1 MDQAYG
7 IFLYVVSLLT
17 VGGIYAVLALGLNIQ
32 WGFTGLFNAGIAGFF
47 AVGAYVA
54 AILTTG
60 PSERHLGGLDL
71 PVAAGLAAAMLASG
85 LVAWGIGRICIRLRS
100 DYLAIATLGIAEIL
114 RLMLKNETW
123 ATNGARGISLIPKPF
138 ENLQEPWNQLAFM
151 GLVLAF
157 VALLYVLLE
166 QARRAPWGRLMA
178 AIRENEA
185 AARAAGKDVDRLRV
199 QAFVIGSMLMGLGG
213 ALMAHYLKF
222 IDPNAA
228 EPLTAT
234 FLVWV
239 MLIAGGSANN
249 RGAIL
254 GALLVWTIW
263 SATEIL
269 TTRLPDD
276 LAIRTAYV
284 RVFLIGLTLQIV
296 LQRFPRG
303 VLPERRMTTG
313 AGRDQAPKPA
323 RRSDA
328 VT

>member
-7 IFLYVVSLLT
+7 IFLYIVSLLT

-47 AVGAYVA
+47 AVGAYVS

-60 PSERHLGGLDL
+60 PSEHQLGGVGL
-71 PVAAGLAAAMLASG
+71 PIAAGLAAAMLASG

-114 RLMLKNETW
+114 RLILKNETW

-138 ENLQEPWNQLAFM
+138 EHLPEPWNQLAFM
-151 GLVLAF
+151 GLVLAL

-185 AARAAGKDVDRLRV
+185 AARAAGKDVDRLRI

-213 ALMAHYLKF
+213 GLMAHYLKF

-254 GALLVWTIW
+254 GALLIWTIW

-269 TTRLPDD
+269 TTRLPDE

-296 LQRFPRG
+296 LQRFPSG
-303 VLPERRMTTG
+303 ILPERRMT
-313 AGRDQAPKPA
+313 AAAQRDQPPQPVT
-323 RRSDA
+323 RSD
-328 VT
+328 VTA